1 MAIRKHVTLGDTTAD
16 GGLSL
21 LNWVAIE
28 PSYSILLDLAY
39 GVGRPKPDPKP
50 TPIEPKP
57 FPGTG

>member
-1 MAIRKHVTLGDTTAD
+1 MGKHVNLGDTTAD

-28 PSYSILLDLAY
+28 HGYSILLDS
-39 GVGRPKPDPKP
+39 GRPKPDPKP
-50 TPIEPKP
+50 APIEPKP